1 MFYKISITLFALF
14 LYLFAFTVVM
24 ETPVL
29 ASSFGERL
37 TKCNNK
43 KEVKIK
49 CYQKLVSDIS
59 NRLKKECDSQYKNLT
74 TKLKGHKRARNF
86 TTKKLGFKKPTN
98 NSIIMRKLVTA
109 SKLSSQ
115 KNFLYP
121 NF

>member
-14 LYLFAFTVVM
+14 IYLFAFTVVM

-29 ASSFGERL
+29 ASSFEERL

-49 CYQKLVSDIS
+49 CYQKLVSDIT

-74 TKLKGHKRARNF
+74 TKLKGHKRATF
-86 TTKKLGFKKPTN
+86 SEAQEYCFAEKKINCFKELAKKANKQFHYYEETGYC
-98 NSIIMRKLVTA
+98 K
-109 SKLSSQ
+109 
-115 KNFLYP
+115 
-121 NF
+121 